1 MKAKNALLLVLTSA
15 AAGMI
20 AGLLLAPG
28 EGSATR
34 KKWMKKARKYKK
46 QLGDKATEYKERAS
60 DLKDNI
66 EGAVQDVKK
75 RFSHS

>member
-1 MKAKNALLLVLTSA
+1 MKAKNALLLILAGA
-15 AAGMI
+15 AAGAI
-20 AGLLLAPG
+20 AGLLLAPD
-28 EGSATR
+28 EGAETR
-34 KKWMKKARKYKK
+34 RKWMRKAKKYKK
-46 QLGDKATEYKERAS
+46 QFEGKASEFKDKAM